1 MRLFAERG
9 VAATSIRDVAAEA
22 GVSSSLVVHHFKT
35 KAGLKD
41 AADTRSVALL
51 AEMLSAFPASSTEV
65 EPAMR
70 SLSEGLRAEP
80 DLMAY
85 LRRMFIDGGDAA
97 KELFTTLLDAT
108 AAELSTQ
115 ERAGVVSASADPRTR
130 AAFLLVNDLGL
141 VVLQDLVTHAIGLDP
156 LSEKGLERWGSA
168 VMEVYTHGF
177 YLAEPDTQGE
187 ES

>member
-9 VAATSIRDVAAEA
+9 VAATSIREVAAEA

-35 KAGLKD
+35 KAGLKA
-41 AADTRSVALL
+41 AADARAVALL
-51 AEMLSAFPASSTEV
+51 AEILSTFPADSTEV

-85 LRRMFIDGGDAA
+85 LRRMLIDGGDAA
-97 KELFTTLLDAT
+97 TDLFTGLVDAT
-108 AAELSTQ
+108 AEELSTQ
-115 ERAGVVSASADPRTR
+115 ERAGVISPSTDPRTR

-141 VVLQDLVTHAIGLDP
+141 IVLQDLVKDAIGLDP

-168 VMEVYTHGF
+168 VMEVYTQGF
-177 YLAEPDTQGE
+177 YISGQENQGE